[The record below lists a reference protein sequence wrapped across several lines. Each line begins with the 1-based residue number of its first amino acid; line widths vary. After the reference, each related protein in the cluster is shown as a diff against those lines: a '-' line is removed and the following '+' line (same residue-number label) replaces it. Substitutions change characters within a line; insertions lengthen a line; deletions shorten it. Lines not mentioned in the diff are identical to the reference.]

1 MDILDNQPQNPVP
14 SLRQRIKAASRGTH
28 DKLDSDPISLEL
40 MSGQAKMTSYQ
51 EFLCRTY
58 GFLQPIEELLFAE
71 NATKLAVPF
80 WAPTERRTPNLIEDL
95 KNCGIT
101 DEQIRSLPKLS
112 DLPDISTRGH
122 LMGAAYV
129 IEGSAIGGLVL
140 AKPVRKSLDLA
151 PEQMSFFVSDEPRN
165 IVRKFEQFADALDG
179 FAFCECDESDAMD
192 AALQTF
198 EIIDRWFQTWKKPA
212 FLAS

>member
-1 MDILDNQPQNPVP
+1 MDVLDNQPQNQVP

-28 DKLDSDPISLEL
+28 DKLDSDPISVEL
-40 MSGQAKMTSYQ
+40 LSGHAKMASYQ

-71 NATKLAVPF
+71 NVTKLAVPF
-80 WAPTERRTPNLIEDL
+80 WAPTERRTPKLIEDL
-95 KNCGIT
+95 QNCGIT

-112 DLPDISTRGH
+112 ELPDISTRGH

-129 IEGSAIGGLVL
+129 IEGSAMGGLVL
-140 AKPVRKSLDLA
+140 AKPVRKSLVLA
-151 PEQMSFFVSDEPRN
+151 PNQMSFFVSDEPRN
-165 IVRKFEQFADALDG
+165 IVRKFEQFAEALDG
-179 FAFCECDESDAMD
+179 FAFCDCDEKDALD

-198 EIIDRWFQTWKKPA
+198 EIIDRWFQSWKTPA
-212 FLAS
+212 FLIR